1 MTEPNS
7 PREVVERHRAET
19 SERLMKAAMAEIDNI
34 PGVPQSAPMGESP
47 TPRFKVGDVVALRSG
62 GPRMTVWRSYEVRCV
77 SMVDTNWFAGD
88 LLQRDAFAE
97 AELEFAP
104 PKETP

>member
-47 TPRFKVGDVVALRSG
+47 TPRFKIGDVVVLRSG
-62 GPRMTVWRSYEVRCV
+62 GPRMTVWGASEGCGIIN
-77 SMVDTNWFAGD
+77 TNWFAGD

>member
-34 PGVPQSAPMGESP
+34 PGMSQSAPMGEPP
-47 TPRFKVGDVVALRSG
+47 TPRFKVGDVVLLRSG
-62 GPRMTVWRSYEVRCV
+62 GPRMTVWGIKEVCRV
-77 SMVDTNWFAGD
+77 SLVDTTWFAGD
-88 LLQRDAFAE
+88 LLRYGSFAE